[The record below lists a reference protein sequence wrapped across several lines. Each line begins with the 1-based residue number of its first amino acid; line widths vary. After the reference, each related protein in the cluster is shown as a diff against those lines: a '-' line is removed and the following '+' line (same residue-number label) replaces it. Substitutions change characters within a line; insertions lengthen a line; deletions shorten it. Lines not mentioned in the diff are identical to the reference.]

1 VLSYNRYSEIDWLTC
16 SNIMLVDVA
25 SIKREGKIGADFQ
38 ENQTEF
44 IVYDHHPAQPS
55 NVQYNEGKVEQVGAA
70 VTLLLEEIQAQ
81 QLPISEFEAT
91 LFGLGLYT
99 DTGNFIYKNTT
110 DRDLQMA
117 AYLLKNGMNL
127 EMVQRFSEQVL
138 EPEQQQ

>member
-1 VLSYNRYSEIDWLTC
+1 
-16 SNIMLVDVA
+16 
-25 SIKREGKIGADFQ
+25 
-38 ENQTEF
+38 
-44 IVYDHHPAQPS
+44 
-55 NVQYNEGKVEQVGAA
+55 
-70 VTLLLEEIQAQ
+70 Q

-127 EMVQRFSEQVL
+127 EIVQRFSEQVL
-138 EPEQQQ
+138 EPEQQQLFEQLRQQAETIIVDGLDIIVSSYTSKPFITGLSLLTTKLLEQKGDDVAILVVKIKYYVNIIGYTSSDSVNFYLIIQ